1 MSIDYSGMKVL
12 IMGLGLNGGGVAS
25 AIYLAKHGADLVITD
40 LRNEGVLAPSL
51 ERLTDALP
59 NETMSR
65 IRFVLGRH
73 ETADFADADMVIKN
87 PGARA
92 DSPFLRFARRIET
105 DISLFLAASPS
116 RLIAV
121 TGSKGKSGTASALQ
135 WVLQKAR
142 ENKSLD
148 GNVFLGGNIT
158 ISPLSFLDR
167 LEPNDDVVLE
177 LSSWQLGDL
186 KGRTK
191 DAKQNSPLLK
201 PRAAVIT
208 AILPDHQNYY
218 HSMED
223 YVADKRVIGHGQ
235 DEGDVIVVENDHW
248 GQSFLA
254 ETGARALVY
263 ADAPLPQDAMGGW
276 LEQGRGVARTRYG
289 EDVEITPAQ
298 TVVPGS
304 RQKKGLLAAGL
315 ALLDLGLSA
324 DFISDN
330 LGSFPGIEHRLE
342 FFHERNGVRFYN
354 DTAATIPEA
363 TAAALEA
370 FFDVPVVLVAG
381 GADKNLDFAPLVAA
395 AVKAKA
401 VVLLAGTAYTK
412 LKTLLES
419 AHIPYFGPFDDI
431 AQAASVSE
439 GLAAAGDVVV
449 LSPGCASFGMF
460 QNEFDRGNQW
470 KAAVR
475 GGYNHDHGE
484 YHL

>member
-1 MSIDYSGMKVL
+1 
-12 IMGLGLNGGGVAS
+12 
-25 AIYLAKHGADLVITD
+25 
-40 LRNEGVLAPSL
+40 
-51 ERLTDALP
+51 
-59 NETMSR
+59 
-65 IRFVLGRH
+65 
-73 ETADFADADMVIKN
+73 MVIKN

-105 DISLFLAASPS
+105 DISLFLASSPS

-121 TGSKGKSGTASALQ
+121 TGSKGKSGTASALH

-142 ENKSLD
+142 ENKLLD
-148 GNVFLGGNIT
+148 GNAFLGGNIT
-158 ISPLSFLDR
+158 VSPLSFLDQ

-191 DAKQNSPLLK
+191 DGPQKLPLLK
-201 PRAAVIT
+201 PRVAVIT

-218 HSMED
+218 HNMED
-223 YVADKRVIGHGQ
+223 YVADKRIICHGQ

-254 ETGARALVY
+254 ETRARSLVY
-263 ADAPLPQDAMGGW
+263 ADVPLPQDTMGGW
-276 LEQGRGVARTRYG
+276 LDQGRGFARTCYG
-289 EDVEITPAQ
+289 EKLEITPAQ
-298 TVVPGS
+298 TVVPGP

-315 ALLDLGLSA
+315 ALLDLGLPA
-324 DFISDN
+324 DFISKN
-330 LGSFPGIEHRLE
+330 LGIFPGIEHRLE
-342 FFHERNGVRFYN
+342 FFHERNGIRFYN

-370 FFDVPVVLVAG
+370 FDVPVVLVAG
-381 GADKNLDFAPLVAA
+381 GADKNLDFAPLAAA

-412 LKTLLES
+412 LKALLES
-419 AHIPYFGPFDDI
+419 AHIPYSGPFDNI
-431 AQAASVSE
+431 VQAASVSE
-439 GLAAAGDVVV
+439 GLAEAGDVVV

-470 KAAVR
+470 KAAVC
-475 GGYNHDHGE
+475 GG
-484 YHL
+484 L